1 MCGIVGYCGDNSA
14 TKIILNGLEKLEYRG
29 YDSAGISVIG
39 IEEIKTLKRAG
50 KLENLVKSVEESPFD
65 GKVGI
70 GHTRW
75 ATHGIPTETNAHPHL
90 NKEGSISVV
99 HNGII
104 ENFVELKEKLTNEGY
119 IFKSDTD
126 TEVIAHLIDKFYE
139 GNLLNA
145 LIRTLK
151 ELEGSYA
158 ICAIANDN
166 PSELVA
172 ARNKS
177 PLLLGVTPTGNIVA
191 SDAASIVEHTQQVV
205 YLDDMEVVH
214 LKIGKAPTI
223 YNLNLDILEK
233 PISKIDWDVEAASKE
248 GFDHYMIK
256 EIFEQEKTLSSTL
269 DRLLKNNKIDLGE
282 NTFTKEE
289 FESFENIYI
298 TSCGTALHA
307 GQVGKFLIEKLI
319 RKQVRD
325 EIASEFAYSDPFVTD
340 KTLVIV
346 VSQSGETAD
355 TLNAIRLAK
364 KRGATVYAITNVV
377 GSTIAREADKV
388 LYCHAGPEISVASTK
403 AYTSQVVN
411 LYLFTLDWALKVG
424 KITSEELEHAIN
436 EIKKTPAIIKDL
448 LKKSDIYKT
457 VSQHIIDAESVYFI
471 GRGVDYITSK
481 EGSLKLKEI
490 SYIHSESFPAG
501 ELKHGTIALIEEG
514 TKVFALAT
522 QRNLIDKMV
531 SNIQEIS
538 ARGAEVFA
546 IGLYNEGLKKH
557 TYQLIEI
564 PEIDDLVAPLISIV
578 PLQIIAYYASVLKGN
593 DVDKPRNLAKS
604 VTVE

>member
-1 MCGIVGYCGDNSA
+1 MCGIVGYCGDNNA
-14 TKIILNGLEKLEYRG
+14 TEIILNGLEKLEYRG
-29 YDSAGISVIG
+29 YDSAGISIIG
-39 IEEIKTLKRAG
+39 TENINTLKRAG
-50 KLENLVKSVEESPFD
+50 KLQNLVDAVNEAPFD

-75 ATHGIPTETNAHPHL
+75 ATHGIPTETNAHPHI
-90 NKEGSISVV
+90 NKDGSISVV

-104 ENFVELKEKLTNEGY
+104 ENFVELKEKLISEGY
-119 IFKSDTD
+119 SFKSETD
-126 TEVIAHLIDKFYE
+126 TEVIAHLIDKFYD

-145 LIRTLK
+145 VLRTLK

-158 ICAIANDN
+158 ICAIANGN
-166 PSELVA
+166 PSELIA

-191 SDAASIVEHTQQVV
+191 SDAASIVEHTQKVI
-205 YLDDMEVVH
+205 YLDDEEIVH
-214 LKIGKAPTI
+214 LKLGKDPVV
-223 YNLNLDILEK
+223 YNLNLDIIEK
-233 PISKIDWDVEAASKE
+233 EISQIDWDVEAASKE
-248 GFDHYMIK
+248 GFEHYMIK
-256 EIFEQEKTLSSTL
+256 EIFEQERTVSETLE
-269 DRLLKNNKIDLGE
+269 RLVKDNTIDLGD

-289 FESFENIYI
+289 FENFENIYV

-319 RKQVRD
+319 RVPVRD

-340 KTLVIV
+340 QTLVIV

-403 AYTSQVVN
+403 AYTSQVTN
-411 LYLFTLDWALKVG
+411 LYLFALDWALKIG
-424 KITSEELEHAIN
+424 KISQEELSGVLT
-436 EIKKTPAIIKDL
+436 EIHKVPEMIKAL
-448 LKKSDIYKT
+448 LKECDLYKS
-457 VSQHIIDAESVYFI
+457 VSQEIINAESVYFI

-481 EGSLKLKEI
+481 EASLKLKEI

-501 ELKHGTIALIEEG
+501 ELKHGTIALIEED

-522 QRNLIDKMV
+522 QRDLIDKMV

-546 IGLYNEGLKKH
+546 IGFYNEGLKKH
-557 TYQLIEI
+557 TAQLIEI
-564 PEIDDLVAPLISIV
+564 PEIDDFIAPLISIV